1 MSSGWLAMFFSALFM
16 ALGNG
21 SLERLGTMQKNR
33 VRQGVV
39 AASNLAVIL
48 SARPSLAAEG
58 IEAGSSDTQLFIDKI
73 NRFSASFPPGW
84 TKFVGKQPTPT
95 MLKYQVEESLLV
107 GNNFA
112 EGASFG
118 VTRTNAVRL
127 LKDFGVEW
135 WFAPLESMT
144 DVGSPE
150 LVAELLVLQRQ
161 GDFERKTSPSQLRN
175 SNFVGNTL
183 LFEFDTPLAESVNRR
198 TICKTIF
205 RPALPN
211 SKSQTPTLYCFWI
224 SALSNV
230 MIGDY
235 RPTIDAMRDS
245 FTIL

>member
-1 MSSGWLAMFFSALFM
+1 
-16 ALGNG
+16 
-21 SLERLGTMQKNR
+21 MQKSR
-33 VRQGVV
+33 VRQSII
-39 AASNLAVIL
+39 AASNVALIL
-48 SARPSLAAEG
+48 CARPSFASDG

-73 NRFSASFPPGW
+73 NRFSVSFPPGW

-107 GNNFA
+107 GTNFA

-135 WFAPLESMT
+135 WFAPLETVT

-161 GDFERKTSPSQLRN
+161 GDFERKNSPSQLRS

-211 SKSQTPTLYCFWI
+211 SKSQTPTLHCFWV
-224 SALSNV
+224 SALSSV
-230 MIGDY
+230 MTGDY
-235 RPTIDAMRDS
+235 RPTIDVMRDS